1 MKTAREIKEK
11 YQSITKET
19 CEGYQDE
26 HILQAME
33 EHAKQVPLIKS
44 IILREDQEASELI
57 YGCMLADELNI
68 QLRNDRLNLKNLQNV
83 IRDLEEEIDERETEF
98 KRLQEEFE
106 KWKH

>member
-33 EHAKQVPLIKS
+33 EHAMQVAMDFYDYAEENYDHWLESTKVKYKEWFTVDRFKDDNPFQND
-44 IILREDQEASELI
+44 IIDA
-57 YGCMLADELNI
+57 YDET
-68 QLRNDRLNLKNLQNV
+68 QMG
-83 IRDLEEEIDERETEF
+83 
-98 KRLQEEFE
+98 
-106 KWKH
+106 